1 MGLRAWTKR
10 QARKAKKVAKQA
22 GKEIEKTAKDTGKAI
37 EQTAKDAVHE
47 AEALAR
53 KAEKVL
59 EREIMN
65 ILDKAKDLANK
76 AKGEVEELAKKAK
89 REVEAAG
96 KKAVR
101 EVEQGVTEK
110 LPALMEAAA
119 KKLAEE
125 ASKEAAKKALSL
137 AIDIIE
143 GTQPDTYTIIFGIEL
158 ALVVQ
163 GEVTVSLELPNPVGR
178 LSKIKAWAE
187 KPPSG
192 RAKII
197 ECIADFGPESIT
209 AEAKVSGNGGAATW
223 SGEKAYDALDSF
235 LRKNGV
241 N

>member
-10 QARKAKKVAKQA
+10 QARKAKKAAKQA
-22 GKEIEKTAKDTGKAI
+22 GHAI
-37 EQTAKDAVHE
+37 EQTAKDTAKAAEQAAKDAARE
-47 AEALAR
+47 AEAWAR
-53 KAEKVL
+53 KAEQAL
-59 EREIMN
+59 EREIMS
-65 ILDKAKDLANK
+65 IFDKAKDLANSAVREVK
-76 AKGEVEELAKKAK
+76 ELGEKAK

-110 LPALMEAAA
+110 LPDLMEAAA
-119 KKLAEE
+119 RKLAEE
-125 ASKEAAKKALSL
+125 AASGAAKKALSL

-178 LSKIKAWAE
+178 LGKIKAWAE

-197 ECIADFGPESIT
+197 ECVADFGPESIT

-223 SGEKAYDALDSF
+223 SGEKAYGALDSF
-235 LRKNGV
+235 LRKSGV